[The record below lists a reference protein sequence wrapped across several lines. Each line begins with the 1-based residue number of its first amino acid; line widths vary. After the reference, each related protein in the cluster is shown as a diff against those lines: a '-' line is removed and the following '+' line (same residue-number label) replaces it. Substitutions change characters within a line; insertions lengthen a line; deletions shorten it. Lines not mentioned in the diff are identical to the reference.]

1 MDPVIIDL
9 NNWLDKQDEESS
21 DYLLMLEALRD
32 EPDPENYEDIIEAYG
47 WGDVDLAEI
56 LEDI

>member
-9 NNWLDKQDEESS
+9 DKWLDKQDKESS
-21 DYLLMLEALRD
+21 DYLLMLETLRD